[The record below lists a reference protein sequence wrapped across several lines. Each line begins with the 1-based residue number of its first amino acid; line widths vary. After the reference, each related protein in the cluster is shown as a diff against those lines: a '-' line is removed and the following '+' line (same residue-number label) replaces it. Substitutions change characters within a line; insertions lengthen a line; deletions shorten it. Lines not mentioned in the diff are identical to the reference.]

1 MKPTL
6 IAAGALVLLAG
17 CGEEKKQ
24 RGLEL
29 LPDMFHTPAYESQD
43 ALTRRE
49 VARNPDGSIKTAEDG
64 TAKSGRTI
72 HAPSALV
79 PPAGTVARGE
89 PVYPTSAKDPALAEA
104 LANPYLPTA
113 AVLIRGRDL
122 YQVNCAVCHGT
133 DGNSQHGYI
142 AKQFSGI
149 PSLTG
154 VGLAA
159 YSDGGLFQLITHGK
173 NNRMPALSGQILP
186 DDRWKLIHYVRTL
199 GRAQTAGQEHD
210 AVVRAAEGAVNV
222 PAAAAKAVIESRDR
236 DAAIIQAGGGE
247 AFKPKPPAPAYIK
260 PVWDDAKPKEK
271 H

>member
-24 RGLEL
+24 RGLEI

-43 ALTRRE
+43 AMIR
-49 VARNPDGSIKTAEDG
+49 VDPARGADGTVTTLDDGSVKIA
-64 TAKSGRTI
+64 RTV
-72 HAPSALV
+72 HAPSVLV
-79 PPAGTVARGE
+79 PPAGTVPRGE

-104 LANPYLPTA
+104 LVNPFLPTA
-113 AVLIRGRDL
+113 EVLVRGRDL

-154 VGLAA
+154 IGLAA
-159 YSDGGLFQLITHGK
+159 YSDGGIFQLITHGK
-173 NNRMPALSGQILP
+173 NNRMPSLSGQILP

-199 GRAQTAGQEHD
+199 GRAQTANLERD
-210 AVVRAAEGAVNV
+210 AVVRAAEGAPNV
-222 PAAAAKAVIESRDR
+222 PAAAAKAVIEARDR
-236 DAAIIQAGGGE
+236 DAAVIQAGGGE
-247 AFKPKPPAPAYIK
+247 AFKPKPPPPAYIK
-260 PVWDDAKPKEK
+260 PTWDDAKPKET